1 MATCIGLL
9 VLLKCKYSFK
19 LKEGGKFNG
28 RCFLGE
34 DNS

>member
-9 VLLKCKYSFK
+9 VLLICKYSFK

-28 RCFLGE
+28 QCLGE